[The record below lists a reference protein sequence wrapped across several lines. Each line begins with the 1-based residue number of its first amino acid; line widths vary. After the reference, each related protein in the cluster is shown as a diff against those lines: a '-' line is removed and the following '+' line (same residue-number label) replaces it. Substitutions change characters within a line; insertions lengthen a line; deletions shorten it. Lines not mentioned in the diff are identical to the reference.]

1 MPAAGAPTSSALR
14 QPRAPGRVGSEEYHS
29 GSLPTTQEAA
39 VLYASNHP
47 DAAIA
52 LLRSEIKDAA
62 GRNNKQAWLM
72 LFDLYQ
78 VGPDR
83 AEFDALSMLFT
94 VKFEQ
99 SPPVWL
105 EGAGDSNDP
114 RRNQNRERKD
124 FFALKPPSPGGE
136 ISAVEIE
143 KFLAFAESMGTVRLD
158 VAKVTAIGPEEALLF
173 ANALAH
179 LRAKKLPMWFNHLDG
194 LEKVLRAAFNEKA
207 TESQKPYWQLL
218 FEILIL
224 EGKAQEF
231 EDLGMQ
237 YAVAFEVSPPSWEVY
252 VNPVAEAVSKAP
264 NAAPQ
269 QERATH
275 EAGFNLKGVV
285 STGSA
290 NQMAELND
298 YAAARSEIVI
308 EMGKVL
314 RVDFGFTAA
323 FFDVVKAI
331 QLAGKRVILTNLNEL
346 NAALLE
352 AMGVN
357 RYAILV
363 RRKST

>member
-1 MPAAGAPTSSALR
+1 
-14 QPRAPGRVGSEEYHS
+14 
-29 GSLPTTQEAA
+29 
-39 VLYASNHP
+39 
-47 DAAIA
+47 
-52 LLRSEIKDAA
+52 
-62 GRNNKQAWLM
+62 
-72 LFDLYQ
+72 
-78 VGPDR
+78 
-83 AEFDALSMLFT
+83 
-94 VKFEQ
+94 
-99 SPPVWL
+99 
-105 EGAGDSNDP
+105 
-114 RRNQNRERKD
+114 
-124 FFALKPPSPGGE
+124 
-136 ISAVEIE
+136 
-143 KFLAFAESMGTVRLD
+143 MGTVRLD
-158 VAKVTAIGPEEALLF
+158 VAKVVAIGPDEALLF

-179 LRAKKLPMWFNHLDG
+179 LRKKKLPMWFNHLDG

-224 EGKAQEF
+224 EGKTQEF
-231 EDLGMQ
+231 EDLGLQ

-264 NAAPQ
+264 SAAPAH
-269 QERATH
+269 ESAAH

-285 STGSA
+285 SASSA

-298 YAAARSEIVI
+298 YAASRSEIVI

-363 RRKST
+363 RRKSS